1 MSLMVRVQHPA
12 ARLVIKIQRCDTSM
26 NMNSALNVSGKN
38 FLKNLQFC
46 KALEY
51 VDINKER

>member
-1 MSLMVRVQHPA
+1 MVRVQHPA